1 MRPAVGDLVPV
12 AACTVVVAPT
22 NARQGKALTL
32 LPSPARIARMT
43 ALLSVDGHDPQQTL
57 CVASA
62 EALGVAGAGLILM
75 SGGRALGSVCVSNRM
90 TEIAEEW
97 QYTLGEGPCVDAF
110 RTKAPVLVPDLADPE
125 ITRWP
130 GFREGAQAAG
140 VRAAFGF
147 PLLIES
153 VCFGALNLYQD
164 HPGPLTTDQLAD
176 AVAVAFVASRI
187 VLAWQSVAGPGSLAW
202 QLEHVPMHRAAV
214 QQAAGMVSV
223 QAATSV
229 SDAIVMLRAYAFAED
244 RPISEV
250 ANDVVNGKLRFDD
263 RASPAES

>member
-1 MRPAVGDLVPV
+1 
-12 AACTVVVAPT
+12 
-22 NARQGKALTL
+22 LTL
-32 LPSPARIARMT
+32 LPSPERIARMT
-43 ALLSVDGHDPQQTL
+43 ALLTVDTHDPQRSL

-62 EALGVAGAGLILM
+62 AAIGVSGAGLILM

-110 RTKAPVLVPDLADPE
+110 RSKAPVLVPDLADPE

-147 PLLIES
+147 PLLVES

-164 HPGPLTTDQLAD
+164 HPGPLTPEQIAD
-176 AVAVAFVASRI
+176 AVAVAFVASRV

-202 QLEHVPMHRAAV
+202 QLEHVPMHRAVV

-223 QAATSV
+223 QASV
-229 SDAIVMLRAYAFAED
+229 SVTDAIVMLRAYAFAED
-244 RPISEV
+244 RSISEV
-250 ANDVVNGKLRFDD
+250 AADVVGGRLRFDD
-263 RASPAES
+263 RSPTAGS

>member
-1 MRPAVGDLVPV
+1 MTVP
-12 AACTVVVAPT
+12 
-22 NARQGKALTL
+22 
-32 LPSPARIARMT
+32 PSPAHIARIT
-43 ALLSVDGHDPQQTL
+43 ALLAPGALDPQHSL

-62 EALGVAGAGLILM
+62 QAVGVTGAGVILV

-97 QYTLGEGPCVDAF
+97 QYTLGEGPCIDAF
-110 RTKAPVLVPDLADPE
+110 RSKAPVLAPDLADPAS
-125 ITRWP
+125 TRWP
-130 GFREGAQAAG
+130 GFCEGAQAAG

-164 HPGPLTTDQLAD
+164 HPGPLTAEQMVD
-176 AVAVAFVASRI
+176 ATVVAFVAGRL

-202 QLEHVPMHRAAV
+202 QLEHAPLHRAVV

-229 SDAIVMLRAYAFAED
+229 PDAIVMLRAYAFAEG
-244 RPISEV
+244 RPVSEV
-250 ANDVVNGKLRFDD
+250 AEDIVSGKLRLDGQTGK
-263 RASPAES
+263 RES